1 MKIVI
6 ASVQSPFIVGGA
18 ERLASNLQD
27 GVRESGHQVDIV
39 TVPFRYGPHSEVH
52 RSMNLWSSE
61 DFSRFDANE
70 VDVVIC
76 LKHPTY
82 YLKHHRK
89 VLWLL
94 HQYRSVYDLWDYLER
109 QGHQWTWRDRLLRR
123 KISRMDKDHIQAI
136 ENRFTIS
143 ANVSN
148 RLLAYNGIKSKP
160 LYHPPPLRP
169 KSRSYEQFIFCPS
182 RLEPLKRQSLLLD
195 ALSILQTDVRVVF
208 AGSGS
213 QTNYLKEKS
222 SKLGLEN
229 KVEWLGEIS
238 DDQMNSLYSTCS
250 AVFFGPYDEDYGYV
264 TLEAMHAAKA
274 VITCSDSGGPLEFVI
289 DKETGFIVE
298 PTAEG
303 IAHVLEQIASG
314 SVSAKQLG
322 IAGRERYLEL
332 DLCWNKVVDTLLS
345 Q

>member
-6 ASVQSPFIVGGA
+6 TSVQAPFIKGGA
-18 ERLASNLQD
+18 ERHAQGLQEAL
-27 GVRESGHQVDIV
+27 REAGHETDLV
-39 TVPFRYGPHSEVH
+39 TTPFRYDPPKEVM
-52 RSMNLWSSE
+52 RSMTQWAAE
-61 DFSRFDANE
+61 DFSRFDAKD
-70 VDVVIC
+70 VDAVIC
-76 LKHPTY
+76 LKFPTF
-82 YLKHHRK
+82 YLNHSRK
-89 VLWLL
+89 ILWLL
-94 HQYRSVYDLWDYLER
+94 HQHRPAYDLGDLECTGYR
-109 QGHQWTWRDRLLRR
+109 WSLKERLHR
-123 KISRMDKDHIQAI
+123 KIRKMDTKHI
-136 ENRFTIS
+136 NRISHRFVNS
-143 ANVSN
+143 ANVAK
-148 RLLAYNGIKSKP
+148 RLLHYNGIEAKP

-169 KSRSYEQFIFCPS
+169 EASSYEQFIFCPS

-195 ALSILQTDVRVVF
+195 ALSILQTDIRVVF

-303 IAHVLEQIASG
+303 IVHVLEQIASG

-322 IAGRERYLEL
+322 IAGRERYL
-332 DLCWNKVVDTLLS
+332 
-345 Q
+345 